1 MKAVLFTASW
11 CRPCKELKQWLIN
24 HNMTLEHVDIDVA
37 PDLAI
42 EAGVTQVPAML
53 VDTTELL
60 TGREEIKPYLE
71 EYYDAIES
79 PMSNT

>member
-42 EAGVTQVPAML
+42 EAGVTKVPAML
-53 VDTTELL
+53 VNTTLL

-71 EYYDAIES
+71 EHYDAS
-79 PMSNT
+79 TMSN